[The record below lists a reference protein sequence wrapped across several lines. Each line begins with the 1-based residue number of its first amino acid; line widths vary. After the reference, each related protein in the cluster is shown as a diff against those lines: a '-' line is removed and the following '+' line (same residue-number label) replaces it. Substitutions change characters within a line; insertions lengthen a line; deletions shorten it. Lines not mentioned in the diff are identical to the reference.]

1 MLVTQAT
8 PQEVENIRTALVLL
22 TLGIAA
28 FWRMAVRILL
38 AIVIVAIGAGVLLL
52 LQGIPR

>member
-22 TLGIAA
+22 ALGIAV
-28 FWRMAVRILL
+28 FWRIAVRILL
-38 AIVIVAIGAGVLLL
+38 AIVIVAIGAGALLL
-52 LQGIPR
+52 LQGMPR